1 MADFS
6 FRISPN
12 IILGTYSTSRVGE
25 FALNW
30 GSKFM
35 LLLDPVLREVGLSE
49 KITESLSSR
58 KIDYITYDEI
68 PEAADSK
75 TIENA
80 LKLAREA
87 HVHGIIAA
95 GGGKVINVARA
106 VCSLFNES
114 HDLYSF
120 LDGAVPTTSPLSLIC
135 VPTTIREPFVFTD
148 KIPVIDARSQQVK
161 VIKAQNTLCKM
172 TIFDPNLSST
182 LTENQTAS
190 MAIEA
195 AGLSLEAYVSQKSN
209 FFSDMLC
216 EKSAELLGFAMDGAG
231 TLNVTTPQEELLTQG
246 GCMASL
252 ATATSSLGVAGLLA
266 LCINAR
272 FKISRSLVT
281 AILLP
286 YVIEDYAKFKTEK
299 VENIARA
306 FHIDESENIASAFA
320 ENMRQRLAKANLPS
334 RLKELSISI
343 EQLSLAA
350 EDAGKL
356 ELINSLP
363 RSMTSDDLFELI
375 KLAY

>member
-12 IILGTYSTSRVGE
+12 IIVGTFSSSRTGE
-25 FALNW
+25 FALNY
-30 GSKFM
+30 GSKYM

-49 KITESLSSR
+49 KITESLSNR
-58 KIDYITYDEI
+58 KIDFIIFDEI
-68 PEAADSK
+68 PEGANSQVL
-75 TIENA
+75 ENA
-80 LKLAREA
+80 LTLAKQA
-87 HVHGIIAA
+87 HVHGIIAC
-95 GGGKVINVARA
+95 GGGKVINLGRA
-106 VCSLFNES
+106 ISALYNEI
-114 HDLYSF
+114 HDPYSF
-120 LDGAVPTTSPLSLIC
+120 LDGAVPSTSPLSLIC
-135 VPTTIREPFVFTD
+135 IPTTIREPFVFTD
-148 KIPVIDARSQQVK
+148 KIPVIDGRSQQTKILK
-161 VIKAQNTLCKM
+161 VQNSLCKL

-182 LTENQTAS
+182 LTENQTNS
-190 MAIEA
+190 MAIE
-195 AGLSLEAYVSQKSN
+195 SLALTIEAYVSQKSN

-216 EKSAELLGFAMDGAG
+216 EKAIELLSYGMNG
-231 TLNVTTPQEELLTQG
+231 TESLNITTPKEELLCQA

-252 ATATSSLGVAGLLA
+252 ASATSSLGTAGLLA

-272 FKISRSLVT
+272 FKISRSLVN

-286 YVIEDYAKFKTEK
+286 YVIEDYAKFKTDK
-299 VENIARA
+299 IAKLA
-306 FHIDESENIASAFA
+306 GIFNTEESENICAAFA
-320 ENMRQRLAKANLPS
+320 ENMRQRLAAANLPS
-334 RLKELSISI
+334 RLKELNISI